1 MSIAGIPV
9 GWLVCS
15 INRSAPAGW
24 CLGWLHHDPSK
35 GLVALCQ
42 AQKGCNERQTC
53 SGQWNMVRPLLAEF
67 TPEKQ
72 NSWALLNVSLPLICH
87 FEYQQTL
94 GSELALYEVVE
105 GSKTEKVS
113 RRCRCRIS
121 PRAALTALVC
131 WHVMSPTKLCV
142 LSVELV
148 RSKRTW
154 FILFHKKLLLI
165 PIRKKS
171 TFVFL
176 PCFNFKNNACLYQS
190 TLLPRMVLIFIYES
204 HILLQTYA
212 DKVAGQSFL
221 IIFLLVC

>member
-15 INRSAPAGW
+15 VNRSAPDRW

-53 SGQWNMVRPLLAEF
+53 SGQWNMVRPLVAEF

-94 GSELALYEVVE
+94 GLELALYEVVE
-105 GSKTEKVS
+105 GSKTEKVQMLNFS
-113 RRCRCRIS
+113 QGS
-121 PRAALTALVC
+121 
-131 WHVMSPTKLCV
+131 SYS
-142 LSVELV
+142 LSVLTCNEPNKAV
-148 RSKRTW
+148 CVVSGIGSIQKD
-154 FILFHKKLLLI
+154 LI
-165 PIRKKS
+165 
-171 TFVFL
+171 
-176 PCFNFKNNACLYQS
+176 Y
-190 TLLPRMVLIFIYES
+190 
-204 HILLQTYA
+204 
-212 DKVAGQSFL
+212 SFS
-221 IIFLLVC
+221 